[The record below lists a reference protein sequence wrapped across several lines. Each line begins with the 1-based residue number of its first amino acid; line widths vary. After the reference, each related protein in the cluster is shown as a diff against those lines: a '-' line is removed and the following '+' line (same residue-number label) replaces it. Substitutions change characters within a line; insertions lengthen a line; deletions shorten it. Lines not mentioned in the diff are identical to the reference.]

1 MENSWEYTLF
11 IKNFVE
17 NILLSLNCDYNKY
30 ISFNKKDSILEKK
43 LDYSNIDNIISRIA
57 YNLLINGKQ
66 VIYLYD
72 KNTRIVVSLKFYE
85 NEKIDRKFT
94 IRFPK
99 KVMTTFTRKRI
110 LNSLKKMTYPQ
121 GDNVVDKNYPR
132 DSLFLMNLMGKA
144 SLKLTKKY
152 VSVNTN
158 LEKCTDQYILFREIR
173 KRKYQKMLVSHIFDE
188 LNKQF
193 HKVLKIDDEDDNII
207 FVSQSLEELNKIE
220 EDLLNDNKTVGEV
233 LKILYPSSK

>member
-1 MENSWEYTLF
+1 
-11 IKNFVE
+11 
-17 NILLSLNCDYNKY
+17 
-30 ISFNKKDSILEKK
+30 
-43 LDYSNIDNIISRIA
+43 
-57 YNLLINGKQ
+57 
-66 VIYLYD
+66 
-72 KNTRIVVSLKFYE
+72 
-85 NEKIDRKFT
+85 
-94 IRFPK
+94 
-99 KVMTTFTRKRI
+99 MTTFTRKRI
-110 LNSLKKMTYPQ
+110 LNSLKKMAYPQ

-233 LKILYPSSK
+233 LKLLYPSSK

>member
-1 MENSWEYTLF
+1 
-11 IKNFVE
+11 
-17 NILLSLNCDYNKY
+17 
-30 ISFNKKDSILEKK
+30 
-43 LDYSNIDNIISRIA
+43 
-57 YNLLINGKQ
+57 
-66 VIYLYD
+66 YD

-85 NEKIDRKFT
+85 NEKIVRKFT

-173 KRKYQKMLVSHIFDE
+173 KRKY
-188 LNKQF
+188 
-193 HKVLKIDDEDDNII
+193 
-207 FVSQSLEELNKIE
+207 
-220 EDLLNDNKTVGEV
+220 
-233 LKILYPSSK
+233 